1 MKPTLTDIATYGNNN
16 STDSQLQN
24 DGIEDTLLKHIEDY
38 PGLRYRQ
45 LLRLTNIVNG
55 VLSYHLSRLE
65 RSDQLE
71 LIEPGAR
78 KQDIILSILQMRNF
92 IL

>member
-71 LIEPGAR
+71 LIEPRAR

>member
-55 VLSYHLSRLE
+55 VLSYHL
-65 RSDQLE
+65 
-71 LIEPGAR
+71 
-78 KQDIILSILQMRNF
+78 
-92 IL
+92 

>member
-1 MKPTLTDIATYGNNN
+1 MKPTLTDSATYDNNN
-16 STDSQLQN
+16 SKDSQLQN
-24 DGIEDTLLKHIEDY
+24 DGIEDTLLEHIEDY

-65 RSDQLE
+65 RSDQ
-71 LIEPGAR
+71 IR
-78 KQDIILSILQMRNF
+78 VNRTKSK
-92 IL
+92 

>member
-16 STDSQLQN
+16 STDNQLQN

-71 LIEPGAR
+71 LIEPRAR